1 MRKLLAIAVR
11 EYRAMVVTKAFL
23 LSITL
28 MPILM
33 FGGIIVASRMGKMGD
48 VSDRRIVVADGTGG
62 ELFAELEAKCAN
74 RNAMIEAA
82 AKAPAK
88 GDEDSKLQSRYVL
101 QRYEKDVLGNDDR
114 LALSERIRKGEI
126 KAFVEIPADL
136 LVAES
141 PKGASGGQADGAAA
155 SAEVRFYAPA
165 AMFSEERGWLEFAI
179 NDAVK
184 ARRFKEL
191 QLDPALVARA
201 TAQVPVVGRG
211 LVKELSDGR
220 VSGGGD
226 GKNLSSVFLPF
237 GFMML
242 MFMVIMLSA
251 QPLMESVM
259 EEKNGRIA
267 EVLLGSVNSFQL
279 MLGKLLGNV
288 AGSLSVVAIYAVG
301 GYAAAAYKGWTD
313 LVPWGLIPW
322 FLIFQILA
330 VLLFSSI
337 FMAVGAAVT
346 QLKEAQSMLLPVW
359 LLMCVPMFVWL
370 QIVREPNGTLA
381 MWLSFF
387 PPSAPLVMVLRL
399 ASEEIVP
406 PWQIALSLSLLVAAT
421 AAITYLAARIFRVG
435 MLWQGKTPKLTELV
449 RWAWSG

>member
-1 MRKLLAIAVR
+1 
-11 EYRAMVVTKAFL
+11 
-23 LSITL
+23 
-28 MPILM
+28 
-33 FGGIIVASRMGKMGD
+33 MGKMGD
-48 VSDRRIVVADGTGG
+48 VSDRRLVVADGTGG
-62 ELFAELEAKCAN
+62 ELFAELERLGAK

-82 AKAPAK
+82 AKSPAK
-88 GDEDSKLQSRYVL
+88 GEEDSKPQSRYVL
-101 QRYEKDVLGNDDR
+101 ERYEKDVLGNDER
-114 LALSERIRKGEI
+114 LALSERVRRGEI
-126 KAFVEIPADL
+126 KAFVEIPAGL
-136 LVAES
+136 LAANALAGDE
-141 PKGASGGQADGAAA
+141 AAA
-155 SAEVRFYAPA
+155 RTDATPASSEVRFYAPA
-165 AMFSEERGWLEFAI
+165 AMFSEERGWLEFAV
-179 NDAVK
+179 NDVVK

-191 QLDPALVARA
+191 DLDPALVARA

-211 LVKELSDGR
+211 LVKELSGGR
-220 VSGGGD
+220 VGGGGD
-226 GKNLSSVFLPF
+226 GKNLSNVFLPF

-259 EEKNGRIA
+259 EEKSGRIA

-288 AGSLSVVAIYAVG
+288 AGSLSVVAIYAAG
-301 GYAAAAYKGWTD
+301 GYAAAAYNGWTD
-313 LVPWGLIPW
+313 LVPWNLIPW
-322 FLIFQILA
+322 FLVFQILA

-337 FMAVGAAVT
+337 FMSVGAAVT

-359 LLMCVPMFVWL
+359 LLMCIPMFVWL

-381 MWLSFF
+381 MWLSMF

-406 PWQIALSLSLLVAAT
+406 PWQIALSLSLLVATT

-435 MLWQGKTPKLTELV
+435 MLWQGKTPKLTELA